1 VTQGSTGNTDVLA
14 LLSMT
19 DGREDRDESVP
30 SERDPRPGRQA
41 PSALPDP
48 RISAPAADDSTRLLG
63 YGYPPASPPPRDE
76 PTQLLSPVVGYG
88 YPQPAPAPAPAPT
101 SAEEPG
107 RVPGYGYPPQQPARP
122 VQPEPFRP
130 APPGPQQPYPPQQ
143 VNPQQA
149 APQQGFAAQQGFAPQ
164 QAGPQQ
170 GFPPP
175 RANPPQQGFPPSPPL
190 PGLPVPPS
198 NEPDWS
204 SLADQHD
211 ARARRTR
218 RLRIGGI
225 ALAVCVVVA
234 GGVVA
239 LQSRGGKPT
248 PHAGPTASATATGPS
263 ASASGPTTAPS
274 ASSTSP
280 TVPGQPGVLA
290 DQSGQSDLALGPGA
304 TVSSVQNGFVASF
317 DNASNS
323 YAQSA
328 DPVVDTTKGFSVSA
342 WVYNQ
347 AHTLTRAAISQ
358 GDGVSYSFMLGRDI
372 VNGRSGWTFSVQ
384 TGGNGADS
392 TVYEARVN
400 SASTVGDWAL
410 LTGVYSASKH
420 TIQLY
425 VNAVPGAT
433 VTVPGIW
440 TGTGPLQL
448 GRDRHHGLW
457 DDSWDGV
464 IGHIQIWN
472 QPLDQAEV
480 TNVKNGGS
488 GLSAHPVASWLV
500 G

>member
-1 VTQGSTGNTDVLA
+1 MVQGSTGKTDVLA

-19 DGREDRDESVP
+19 DGREDRDDSVP
-30 SERDPRPGRQA
+30 SERDPRAGRQA

-48 RISAPAADDSTRLLG
+48 RISGPVSDDSTRLLG
-63 YGYPPASPPPRDE
+63 HGYPPASPPPRDE

-88 YPQPAPAPAPAPT
+88 YPQPTPATP
-101 SAEEPG
+101 SADEPG
-107 RVPGYGYPPQQPARP
+107 RFPGYGYPPPAQSGQPA
-122 VQPEPFRP
+122 QPEPFRP
-130 APPGPQQPYPPQQ
+130 VPTGPQQPFP
-143 VNPQQA
+143 
-149 APQQGFAAQQGFAPQ
+149 PQQGFAAPQ
-164 QAGPQQ
+164 S
-170 GFPPP
+170 FPPP
-175 RANPPQQGFPPSPPL
+175 QANPQRAFPSPQPGPQQGFPPSPPL
-190 PGLPVPPS
+190 PGPPVPSS

-204 SLADQHD
+204 SLADQND
-211 ARARRTR
+211 ARARRVR

-225 ALAVCVVVA
+225 VLAVCVVVA
-234 GGVVA
+234 GGVVV
-239 LQSRGGKPT
+239 LKSQGGKST
-248 PHAGPTASATATGPS
+248 PHAGPSPTATGAKPS
-263 ASASGPTTAPS
+263 ASASGPSSAPS
-274 ASSTSP
+274 AASTSP

-290 DQSGQSDLALGPGA
+290 DQSGQSDIALGPGA
-304 TVSSVQNGFVASF
+304 TVSSVQNGFVVSF

-328 DPVVDTTKGFSVSA
+328 DPVVDTTKSFTVSA

-384 TGGNGADS
+384 TGANGSDS
-392 TVYEARVN
+392 TVDEVRAN
-400 SASTVGDWAL
+400 SASTVGEWDL
-410 LTGVYSASKH
+410 LTGVYNASKH

-425 VNAVPGAT
+425 VNATPTAA

-488 GLSAHPVASWLV
+488 GLSAAPIASWLV